1 MKKKVLGLMLG
12 VSMIISMVAGCGNSS
27 GNTASTGA
35 DTGAA
40 KESQSSA
47 ATEADNA
54 DTQASVEDTAQA
66 VADTVEEMLEANG
79 EGKKVGITVPSIG
92 NDFTLALTNAMQE
105 AITATGAE
113 VQFDSAEVDVTKQIS
128 QIENDIT
135 MGCDILVVWPVNGD
149 SVASSVENAVKQG
162 IPVLAFANRIP
173 TASCSMISATD
184 AEMGTACSEIAIDW
198 MDEAYPDAGDG
209 EVKVLVL
216 TASTYPEATE
226 RSNGILDKIKES
238 SKVSVIEA
246 EIADWNDQG
255 AARTLTENT
264 LLANPDIDMI
274 LAVNAASALGAESFV
289 MSSASP
295 IEDKSKFAIFGV
307 DETDEVVAKIKASKT
322 DESVLRGTISM
333 GSIDDT
339 IGDFMKA
346 MTPLLNDQ
354 EPKDVNGSAFKMTA
368 DDIEEQ
374 HKKVRLLEILSHC
387 GS

>member
-368 DDIEEQ
+368 DDIEE
-374 HKKVRLLEILSHC
+374 
-387 GS
+387 